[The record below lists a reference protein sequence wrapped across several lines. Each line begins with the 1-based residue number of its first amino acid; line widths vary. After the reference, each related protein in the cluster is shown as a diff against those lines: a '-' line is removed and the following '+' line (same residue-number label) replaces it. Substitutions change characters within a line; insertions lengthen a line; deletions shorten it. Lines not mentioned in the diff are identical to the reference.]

1 MNMEENDILLNNFI
15 KSNPFDF
22 KQGIISYCRKMD
34 KLDVYEWVAEDELK
48 IKNLTNR
55 NKELEDGFKASTEE
69 LCEYAKKNSVL
80 NDQLDRELIK
90 RARLEDKIKKI
101 TKIIDSYN
109 LGKYDYSIP
118 QAGIIELQ
126 EILEG
131 KK

>member
-1 MNMEENDILLNNFI
+1 MTLKSQI
-15 KSNPFDF
+15 KTLE
-22 KQGIISYCRKMD
+22 K
-34 KLDVYEWVAEDELK
+34 
-48 IKNLTNR
+48 R

-69 LCEYAKKNSVL
+69 LCEYAEKNSIL
-80 NDQLDRELIK
+80 NDQIDRELIK

-118 QAGIIELQ
+118 QTGIIELQ

-131 KK
+131 KNEKK